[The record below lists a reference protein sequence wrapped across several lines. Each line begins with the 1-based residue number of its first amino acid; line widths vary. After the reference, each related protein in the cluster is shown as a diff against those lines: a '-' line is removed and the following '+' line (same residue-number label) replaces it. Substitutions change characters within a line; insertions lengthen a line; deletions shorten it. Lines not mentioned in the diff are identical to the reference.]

1 MAATQAALFYR
12 VHAMDATIAALR
24 IYPVKSCRGL
34 ELASALVT
42 ERGLLHDRE
51 WMIVDGTG
59 RFLSQREAP
68 RLALIV
74 PVLSETT
81 LDLKAPGKTPLTLP
95 LEASGPMLPVTV
107 WHDSLTAIDQG
118 EAAAAWV
125 SAWIEAE
132 ARLVRFDPRLR
143 RECNRAYAGET
154 GAHTAFADAYPLLVL
169 SEASLA
175 DLNRR
180 LESPLPVDRFRPNI
194 VLAGIDA
201 YDEDHIETIT
211 VSGVTMRL
219 VKPCTRCVI
228 TTTDQETAER
238 SDEPLATLASYRMNE
253 ALGGVAFGV
262 NAIILAGAGSEIRV
276 GATASCSLRF

>member
-1 MAATQAALFYR
+1 
-12 VHAMDATIAALR
+12 MDATVAVLR
-24 IYPVKSCRGL
+24 IYPVKSCRGV
-34 ELASALVT
+34 ELSTALVT

-51 WMIVDGTG
+51 WMIVDGAG
-59 RFLSQREAP
+59 RFISQREAP

-74 PVLSETT
+74 PVLSNTGLE
-81 LDLKAPGKTPLTLP
+81 LHAPGRKALSLP
-95 LEASGPMLPVTV
+95 LAGPGPLRPVTV
-107 WHDSLTAIDQG
+107 WNDSIAAIDQG
-118 EAAAAWV
+118 DAAAAWV
-125 SAWIEAE
+125 TAWLEAE

-211 VSGVTMRL
+211 LDGIALRL
-219 VKPCTRCVI
+219 VKACTRCVI
-228 TTTDQETAER
+228 TTTDQQTAKR
-238 SDEPLATLASYRMNE
+238 GPEPLATLASYRMNS

-276 GATASCSLRF
+276 GERARCALRF